1 MRIPLL
7 FSVLSVGTFVAACAT
22 TTSGTSSSD
31 GTSATD
37 LQLARTSYGLIAGP
51 TGKCTACHTAGKD
64 DIRGWG
70 SSLQAIDAQCLDTS
84 LALTAQQRVDC
95 LKDPETQAFTAS
107 RLGLYASGVGQ
118 PLFEDLFKA
127 AYGADAYAAPYAAF
141 KKLAG
146 MPASGRPSFDAS
158 GFATIKTWAEKGEPN
173 LDDVINTP
181 GATDCVP
188 GTTPDLSAHIASMAT
203 EGWGARLADAS
214 TPMARCGS
222 ATAAADCLTSL
233 TDLTPT
239 WGAAGTT
246 QTLRQLRALTGR
258 SSYWVRSSADG
269 RYAAFGGSPSKIV
282 DLESDTTQIT
292 VSAPYDPGFF
302 PNNDGFSFAGTTQGI
317 SVCRQSVLLNAF
329 ATTHNVT
336 FTEAGCT
343 HVIDTVY
350 QSIGA
355 SLDGSL
361 YFMATGSHT
370 NDAGGSSGPLSADF
384 GDTATTTLTPMFN
397 DGTKYVPGAN
407 VLVSVPNEGDQQL
420 SPSNKLLI
428 TRFGQSGNTAG
439 YHLRMLTP
447 TITPAAAGAQPTVK
461 VDSKIVGT
469 VCIAG
474 GKGQMSFNE
483 RFLAVHQYT
492 ATTSDIYVDDL
503 KTGDKIRVTNMAAG
517 QHALYPHF
525 RADGWLYFLVRDGNT
540 GKETLVASDVSLHRP

>member
-1 MRIPLL
+1 MRISLL
-7 FSVLSVGTFVAACAT
+7 LSVLSVGTFAAACAT
-22 TTSGTSSSD
+22 TTSGTSSSEA
-31 GTSATD
+31 TNATD
-37 LQLARTSYGLIAGP
+37 LQLARSSVTLIN
-51 TGKCTACHTAGKD
+51 GKCTTCHTAGED

-70 SSLQAIDAQCLDTS
+70 VSLQAIDAQCLDTS

-95 LKDPETQAFTAS
+95 LKDPDTQEFSAA

-141 KKLAG
+141 KSAAG
-146 MPASGRPSFDAS
+146 MPAGNRPSFDAS
-158 GFATIKTWAEKGEPN
+158 GFATIRSWAQKGEPN

-181 GATDCVP
+181 GSSACVP
-188 GTTPDLSAHIASMAT
+188 STTPELSAHIASMAT

-214 TPMARCGS
+214 TPMARCGT
-222 ATAAADCLTSL
+222 ATAAADCLTAL
-233 TDLTPT
+233 PDLTAT

-302 PNNDGFSFAGTTQGI
+302 PNNDGFSFAGTSQGI

-336 FTEAGCT
+336 FTEAGCS

-370 NDAGGSSGPLSADF
+370 NDAGSSSGPLSAAF

-397 DGTKYVPGAN
+397 DGTKYVPGTN

-420 SPSNKLLI
+420 SPSNKILV
-428 TRFGQSGNTAG
+428 TRFGQDGTTAG

-447 TITPAAAGAQPTVK
+447 TITPAAAGGQPTVTVDAK
-461 VDSKIVGT
+461 VVGT

-492 ATTSDIYVDDL
+492 SNTSDIYVNDL
-503 KTGDKIRVTNMAAG
+503 KTGEQIRVTKMAAG

-540 GKETLVASDVSLHRP
+540 GKETLVGSDVSLHRP

>member
-1 MRIPLL
+1 MRTSLL
-7 FSVLSVGTFVAACAT
+7 LSVLSVGAFAAACAT

-31 GTSATD
+31 ATSATD
-37 LQLARTSYGLIAGP
+37 LQLAKSSVALI
-51 TGKCTACHTAGKD
+51 TGKCTTCHTAGED

-70 SSLQAIDAQCLDTS
+70 VSLKAIDAQCLDTS

-95 LKDPETQAFTAS
+95 LKDPDTQEFSAA

-118 PLFEDLFKA
+118 PLFENLFKA

-141 KKLAG
+141 KSAAG
-146 MPASGRPSFDAS
+146 MPAGNRPSFDAS
-158 GFATIKTWAEKGEPN
+158 GFATIQSWAQKGEPN
-173 LDDVINTP
+173 LDDVLNTP
-181 GATDCVP
+181 GASACVP
-188 GTTPDLSAHIASMAT
+188 STSPELSAHIASMAT

-222 ATAAADCLTSL
+222 ATAATDCLTSL
-233 TDLTPT
+233 ADLTPT

-370 NDAGGSSGPLSADF
+370 NDSGSSSGPLSADF
-384 GDTATTTLTPMFN
+384 GATATTTLTPMFN
-397 DGTKYVPGAN
+397 DGTKYVPGTN
-407 VLVSVPNEGDQQL
+407 VLVTVPNEGDQQL
-420 SPSNKLLI
+420 SPSNKLLV
-428 TRFGQSGNTAG
+428 TRFGQDGNTAG

-447 TITPAAAGAQPTVK
+447 TITPAAAGGQPTVT
-461 VDSKIVGT
+461 VDAKIVGT

-492 ATTSDIYVDDL
+492 ATTSDIYVNDL